1 MQNLTGDL
9 AEEGQ
14 HQASS
19 ELPKHKHLYPE
30 ADIKHSGLEIHSNW
44 LQISESKS
52 FQSHCKYN
60 GVNIKCEATQFSI

>member
-52 FQSHCKYN
+52 FQSHCAAHRCKYK
-60 GVNIKCEATQFSI
+60 V